1 MRKKDDTFKVVFPPL
16 TTRYFFLNF
25 PVFAVV
31 VVSQILPGIMRPK
44 NLRKMRHNFK
54 FTNISN
60 LLLISVFQKWIIT
73 RNLSW
78 VVFTIYFFFRCKM
91 RYFDVKIDTTK
102 VEKFSKNIIKNMF
115 FIESHNLVKL
125 FLNFGG
131 SWFNEYFFENTSTL
145 GNVTRFKIRI
155 SPEIVACHEDYRHSS
170 DSFGCT
176 SGRIWERTCKIRKL
190 RKKISLW
197 KY

>member
-1 MRKKDDTFKVVFPPL
+1 M
-16 TTRYFFLNF
+16 
-25 PVFAVV
+25 
-31 VVSQILPGIMRPK
+31 
-44 NLRKMRHNFK
+44 
-54 FTNISN
+54 IS
-60 LLLISVFQKWIIT
+60 IFQKWIIT

-102 VEKFSKNIIKNMF
+102 VEKFSKKFIKNMF
-115 FIESHNLVKL
+115 FIQSHNLMKL
-125 FLNFGG
+125 FFKFWGLDLMN
-131 SWFNEYFFENTSTL
+131 FFENTSTL

-197 KY
+197 K